1 MKVYPN
7 ELRQRVLEAY
17 QNGEGSRRKLAKRF
31 KVSFHLVFQLI
42 KRFRETGQVAPKPAG
57 GGNYSAI
64 TAEGQKLIR
73 PLLAPQSD
81 LTLSQWCSLDQE
93 RMGIQV
99 SLSAMARAWQRMG
112 ITRKKQTYYDPP
124 RLSEPVVDRTQE
136 YFAEVSSIEND
147 QLVFIDEMGA
157 TLNLETDYGRSQKGQ
172 RAVGPKPTTR
182 GTRVS
187 TVGALSAAGLKATR
201 CFEGTMN
208 GEVFLTFLTHW
219 WLPILKTG
227 QVLILDNASPHR
239 CADVIKLLTKAGVKV
254 IFLPPY
260 SPPRNPIELGW
271 SKVKTVLKTVKARTT
286 ETLRQALQEAF
297 GRITPANAEAWFGH
311 CL

>member
-1 MKVYPN
+1 
-7 ELRQRVLEAY
+7 
-17 QNGEGSRRKLAKRF
+17 
-31 KVSFHLVFQLI
+31 LVFQLI
-42 KRFRETGQVAPKPAG
+42 KRFRETGQIAPKPAG

-73 PLLAPQSD
+73 PLLAPPSD
-81 LTLSQWCSLDQE
+81 LTLSQLCSLYQE

-99 SLSAMARAWQRMG
+99 SLAARDRAWRRLG
-112 ITRKKQTYYDPP
+112 ITRQNKTYYDPQ
-124 RLSEPVVDRTQE
+124 RRSATVVDRTKE
-136 YFAEVSSIEND
+136 YFAEVSSIPND
-147 QLVFIDEMGA
+147 QLVFLDEMGA

-172 RAVGPKPTTR
+172 RAGGPKPTAR

-187 TVGALSAAGLKATR
+187 TVGALSSGGLKATR
-201 CFEGTMN
+201 GFAGTMN
-208 GEVFLTFLTHW
+208 GEVFLTFLTRW
-219 WLPILKTG
+219 LLPILTTG

-260 SPPRNPIELGW
+260 SPHLNPIELGW
-271 SKVKTVLKTVKARTT
+271 SKVKTVLQTVTARTT